1 MPATL
6 MRAMRILNL
15 RPDQLHMYKEAFGGN
30 GLVNMDNE
38 YEALRA
44 LRNAFV
50 SMMSRYTTT
59 HMDDSFILAAHLDG
73 TKPMKSARQM
83 AAVVVRRGEKEVLL
97 KAVAIVDALWMS
109 YMKVGLPKGDGS
121 LPKPVPVATQ

>member
-38 YEALRA
+38 YEASTNR
-44 LRNAFV
+44 
-50 SMMSRYTTT
+50 
-59 HMDDSFILAAHLDG
+59 
-73 TKPMKSARQM
+73 
-83 AAVVVRRGEKEVLL
+83 
-97 KAVAIVDALWMS
+97 
-109 YMKVGLPKGDGS
+109 
-121 LPKPVPVATQ
+121 